1 MKCEIAKMNT
11 LLIQHAFNHYYTYRN
26 KDTFTFK
33 SLYNDEEPYPIEE
46 LITCLATHI
55 QILEAEQQ
63 EKHTES
69 RQTSIWLYAK
79 SIKQLEQ
86 IRKGKVR

>member
-11 LLIQHAFNHYYTYRN
+11 LLIQHAFDYYAAGN
-26 KDTFTFK
+26 KNIFTFK
-33 SLYNDEEPYPIEE
+33 SLYNDEEPYPLEE

-55 QILEAEQQ
+55 QILEAEQRIRQ
-63 EKHTES
+63 TES

-79 SIKQLEQ
+79 RIKQLEL

>member
-11 LLIQHAFNHYYTYRN
+11 VLIQHAFDHYTAGN
-26 KDTFTFK
+26 KNVFTFK
-33 SLYNDEEPYPIEE
+33 SLYNDEEPYPLEE

-55 QILEAEQQ
+55 QILEAEQRIRQ
-63 EKHTES
+63 TES

-79 SIKQLEQ
+79 RIKQLEL

>member
-11 LLIQHAFNHYYTYRN
+11 VLIQQAFDHYTAGN
-26 KDTFTFK
+26 KNVFTFK
-33 SLYNDEEPYPIEE
+33 SLYNDEEPYPLEE

-55 QILEAEQQ
+55 QILEAEQRIRQ
-63 EKHTES
+63 TES

-79 SIKQLEQ
+79 RIKQLEL

>member
-11 LLIQHAFNHYYTYRN
+11 VLIQHAFDHYTAGN
-26 KDTFTFK
+26 KNLFTFK
-33 SLYNDEEPYPIEE
+33 SLYNDEEPYPLEE

-55 QILEAEQQ
+55 QILEAEQRIRQ
-63 EKHTES
+63 TES

-79 SIKQLEQ
+79 RIKQLEL

>member
-11 LLIQHAFNHYYTYRN
+11 VLIQHAFDYYAAGN
-26 KDTFTFK
+26 KNVFTFK
-33 SLYNDEEPYPIEE
+33 SLYNDEEPYPLEE

-55 QILEAEQQ
+55 QILEAEQRIRQ
-63 EKHTES
+63 TES

-86 IRKGKVR
+86 IRKWRIR

>member
-11 LLIQHAFNHYYTYRN
+11 VLIQHAFNHYTAGN
-26 KDTFTFK
+26 KNVFTFK
-33 SLYNDEEPYPIEE
+33 SLYNDEEPYPLEE

-79 SIKQLEQ
+79 RIKQLEQ
-86 IRKGKVR
+86 IRKGKIR

>member
-1 MKCEIAKMNT
+1 MKCEMAKMNT
-11 LLIQHAFNHYYTYRN
+11 VLIQHAFDHYAAGN
-26 KDTFTFK
+26 KNVFTFK
-33 SLYNDEEPYPIEE
+33 SLYNDEEPYPLEE
-46 LITCLATHI
+46 LIACLATHI

-63 EKHTES
+63 VQQTES

-79 SIKQLEQ
+79 RIKRLEQ